1 VAEYP
6 DFATLDLKSSQ
17 QSSTLASKKFVNPTL
32 SIESLRVQFKVSA
45 KQVLTA
51 VDGIDLDVCSGE
63 IHGLVGESGSGKTV
77 ACLSTLRLLQK
88 NQSHI
93 GGRIFWGGK
102 DLLQL
107 SDGAMRR
114 VRGREIAMI
123 FQNPQSS
130 LNPVYTIGEQMVA
143 ILRLHRELSK
153 KEAQEEAIALLR
165 SVRIP
170 DAEKRIHDYPHQFSG
185 GMCQRIV
192 IAMALSCQPKL
203 LIADE
208 PTASLDVT
216 IQAQIMDLL
225 LELREKYGMAILL
238 VSHDLGVVAQLC
250 DHVSVMYLGRI
261 VESAPAKNLYDS
273 PKHPYT
279 QMLLESV
286 PVPDPSQRRR
296 AHKLFG
302 EPPSSSEVEAGCR
315 FKNRCDKAFSLCNEI
330 DPKSYP
336 VGNRHR
342 ASCLLYSGTMTD
354 QNESQYKA
362 L

>member
-1 VAEYP
+1 MVVY
-6 DFATLDLKSSQ
+6 KSSIVSTFALISSPSNQ
-17 QSSTLASKKFVNPTL
+17 QNITLPNEKSVNPML

-51 VDGIDLDVCSGE
+51 VDGIDLSIGAGE

-77 ACLSTLRLLQK
+77 ACLSTLRLLAK
-88 NQSHI
+88 NQCHI

-107 SDGAMRR
+107 NDGAMRR

-130 LNPVYTIGEQMVA
+130 LNPVYTISEQMVA

-153 KEAQEEAIALLR
+153 KDAEEEAIALLR

-170 DAEKRIHDYPHQFSG
+170 NAEKRIHDYPHQFSG

-192 IAMALSCQPKL
+192 IAMAISCQPKL

-208 PTASLDVT
+208 PTAALDVT

-225 LELREKYGMAILL
+225 MELREQYGMSILI
-238 VSHDLGVVAQLC
+238 VSHDLGLVAQMC
-250 DHVSVMYLGRI
+250 DRVSVMYLGRI
-261 VESAPAKNLYDS
+261 VESATAKSLYTS
-273 PKHPYT
+273 PLHPYT
-279 QMLLESV
+279 QALMASIPSLDPNSRGRPHLL
-286 PVPDPSQRRR
+286 
-296 AHKLFG
+296 G
-302 EPPSSSEVEAGCR
+302 ELPKCGEIPMGCR
-315 FKNRCDKAFSLCNEI
+315 FQPRCPIAMEQCSRI
-330 DPKSYP
+330 DPDSYE
-336 VGNRHR
+336 VDAEHF
-342 ASCLLYSGTMTD
+342 ASCLKFI
-354 QNESQYKA
+354 ER
-362 L
+362 